1 MTMFLEGVHFFMPVI
16 NMAATGRNINDMRV
30 RAGMTVRDIQVAMG
44 FNTPNAVYRWIHGDA
59 MPTLDNLVILATIF
73 GVRMD
78 DIIIVDRLGDIA
90 IGA

>member
-1 MTMFLEGVHFFMPVI
+1 MPVI
-16 NMAATGRNINDMRV
+16 NMTATGRNINDMRM
-30 RAGMTVRDIQVAMG
+30 RAGLTVRDIQTAMG

-78 DIIIVDRLGDIA
+78 DIIIVDRPGDVA

>member
-1 MTMFLEGVHFFMPVI
+1 MPVI
-16 NMAATGRNINDMRV
+16 NMAATGRNINDMRM
-30 RAGMTVRDIQVAMG
+30 RAGLTVRDIQTAMG